1 MLDVEQEATEES
13 ISDVALD
20 AYSQAVIGA
29 VDAVG
34 PAVVSIYVGGAGE
47 VAQARGGAGSGAV
60 VTPDGYVLTNEHV
73 VQNVQ
78 EARVAFVDGRSVPAV
93 VVGRDPA
100 TDLAVLRAQAASLPY
115 ANLSATTAPR
125 VGQLVV
131 AVGNPLGFESTV
143 SAGVISA
150 LGRSLRSRQGRLI
163 EGIVQHTAAL
173 NPGNSGGP
181 LVDSRGR
188 VVGVNTA
195 IIAMAQG
202 IGFAVPAAT
211 AQWVLTEILTRGRV
225 RRAYLGVSVRDRPL
239 DLRLVRALG
248 LPGKRA
254 VEIIGRDERGPAANV
269 RERGHR
275 RQTGGAQK
283 LFAEAFHVP
292 LGHRRQALAREG
304 SGFGGIHDVLQRT
317 GDHHFPDAGMA
328 CRGACHLVQHRE
340 ATVDL
345 VSGNPVQLNRPG
357 EVLPEAGIEKVIV
370 IPDLESR
377 FGEKVR
383 EIALE
388 IRADA
393 AKTGLRVHFNG
404 NAGRRFALLHCLSF
418 TPPRGPENHFWTSQA
433 APHLATRAH
442 VEVRRP
448 SMQ

>member
-239 DLRLVRALG
+239 DLRLVRALD
-248 LPGKRA
+248 LPVKRA
-254 VEIIGRDERGPAANV
+254 VEIIGRDERGPAASSDLRSGDLIVGVNDTSVDGVDALHRQLSRWPIGTNLTLSVV
-269 RERGHR
+269 RRTQSLKVEL
-275 RQTGGAQK
+275 T
-283 LFAEAFHVP
+283 
-292 LGHRRQALAREG
+292 AREP
-304 SGFGGIHDVLQRT
+304 T
-317 GDHHFPDAGMA
+317 
-328 CRGACHLVQHRE
+328 
-340 ATVDL
+340 
-345 VSGNPVQLNRPG
+345 
-357 EVLPEAGIEKVIV
+357 
-370 IPDLESR
+370 
-377 FGEKVR
+377 
-383 EIALE
+383 
-388 IRADA
+388 
-393 AKTGLRVHFNG
+393 
-404 NAGRRFALLHCLSF
+404 
-418 TPPRGPENHFWTSQA
+418 
-433 APHLATRAH
+433 
-442 VEVRRP
+442 
-448 SMQ
+448 

>member
-1 MLDVEQEATEES
+1 MLDMEQQASEES
-13 ISDVALD
+13 ASEAALD

-47 VAQARGGAGSGAV
+47 AAQARGGAGSGAV

-78 EARVAFVDGRSVPAV
+78 DARVAFVDGRSVPAV

-115 ANLSATTAPR
+115 ANLSATAAPR

-202 IGFAVPAAT
+202 IGFAVPGAT

-239 DLRLVRALG
+239 DLRLVRALD
-248 LPGKRA
+248 LPVKRA
-254 VEIIGRDERGPAANV
+254 VEIIGRDERGPAASADLRSGDLIVGVNDTSVDGVDALHRQLSRWPIGTNLTLSVV
-269 RERGHR
+269 RRTQSLRVEL
-275 RQTGGAQK
+275 T
-283 LFAEAFHVP
+283 
-292 LGHRRQALAREG
+292 AREP
-304 SGFGGIHDVLQRT
+304 T
-317 GDHHFPDAGMA
+317 
-328 CRGACHLVQHRE
+328 
-340 ATVDL
+340 
-345 VSGNPVQLNRPG
+345 
-357 EVLPEAGIEKVIV
+357 
-370 IPDLESR
+370 
-377 FGEKVR
+377 
-383 EIALE
+383 
-388 IRADA
+388 
-393 AKTGLRVHFNG
+393 
-404 NAGRRFALLHCLSF
+404 
-418 TPPRGPENHFWTSQA
+418 
-433 APHLATRAH
+433 
-442 VEVRRP
+442 
-448 SMQ
+448 